1 MSEKTE
7 LVVAD
12 VYKLSKI
19 GSKFINDLD
28 RAVLKNESHLISR
41 SYADEMNNNWESTG
55 TICEIDED
63 ESIERA
69 KQLVKDAKVR
79 LENDEARE
87 TASRAV
93 ASLALGAN
101 KANPLKDTT
110 PEINEE
116 LEAAR
121 KEYFDLTG
129 EEVHHLKQLKGIR
142 KMIKQY
148 KENN

>member
-1 MSEKTE
+1 
-7 LVVAD
+7 
-12 VYKLSKI
+12 
-19 GSKFINDLD
+19 
-28 RAVLKNESHLISR
+28 VLKNESHLISR

-69 KQLVKDAKVR
+69 KQLVKDAKIR